1 MDKKNLSI
9 LLSQLKTFNKPKYNL
24 EQYQTDAEITA
35 DILWNAFMNNDIK
48 GKVIAD
54 LGCGNGIFGIGAL
67 ILNAKKV
74 FFLDI
79 DENNI
84 SLAKD
89 NLTTIE
95 KKTNFDSDAK
105 FINKNVK
112 SFKTKVD
119 VVIENPPF
127 GVKNIHQDKMFLKQA
142 FNVAKVIYSIHKIES
157 KNFIDLFSKDSGFQ
171 SKLITT
177 YKLPLKKTLF
187 YHILPKYYVEVG
199 CWRFNKK

>member
-9 LLSQLKTFNKPKYNL
+9 LLSKLKTFNKPKYNL

-95 KKTNFDSDAK
+95 KK
-105 FINKNVK
+105 INLD
-112 SFKTKVD
+112 F
-119 VVIENPPF
+119 
-127 GVKNIHQDKMFLKQA
+127 
-142 FNVAKVIYSIHKIES
+142 
-157 KNFIDLFSKDSGFQ
+157 
-171 SKLITT
+171 
-177 YKLPLKKTLF
+177 
-187 YHILPKYYVEVG
+187 
-199 CWRFNKK
+199 